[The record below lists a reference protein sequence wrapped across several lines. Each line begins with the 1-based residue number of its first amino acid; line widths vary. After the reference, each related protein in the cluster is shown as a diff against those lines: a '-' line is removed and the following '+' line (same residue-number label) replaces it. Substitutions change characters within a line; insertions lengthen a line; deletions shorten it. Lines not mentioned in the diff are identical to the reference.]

1 LGFES
6 IFTMHLFDK
15 ESIEIV
21 RFGQEDRQEPQSV
34 RTHFHRDYD
43 RLIFSSPFRRLQNK
57 TQVFP
62 LPGSIFVHNRLTH
75 SLEVASVGRSLGMII
90 SDKLTQEKTI
100 NEYPDQITELGT
112 LVSVACL
119 AHDLGNP
126 PFGHSGEK
134 ALSKYF
140 KEDDGQ
146 EFVGKF
152 TDEEWS
158 DLTNFEGNANT
169 LRILTHRFNGK
180 GLGLALTYPVL
191 AATVKYPCESTFTKK
206 SGDIH
211 TKKYGFFQ
219 SEKDTFLKIATKL
232 GMRQYEENSIAYKRH
247 PLVYLVEAADDICY
261 NIIDLE
267 DAHRLSILSIDEIFA
282 LYFPIIKCLK
292 PEKFDRYT
300 KEIVNKYSDNNDKVS
315 FIRAI
320 VINLLVEECS
330 NTFWQN
336 RQIIFEGNYG
346 VSLFDGL
353 NEELKACLK
362 KIEEVSVN
370 KVYNYKAS
378 VEVELA
384 GFRVMG
390 GLMEDFIPACLNPK
404 NSYNQKLLSLI
415 PNQFKTD
422 SERPYH
428 QVQMVLDFIS
438 GMTDI
443 YAVDLYRKIKGISM
457 PMMK

>member
-1 LGFES
+1 MQLIDDNS
-6 IFTMHLFDK
+6 LK
-15 ESIEIV
+15 IV
-21 RFGQEDRQEPQSV
+21 RFGQEDRQEEQGV

-90 SDKLTQEKTI
+90 SEKI
-100 NEYPDQITELGT
+100 MKEEQAEHPAMLSELGT

-140 KEDDGQ
+140 SKGDGKELKEQFSDA
-146 EFVGKF
+146 
-152 TDEEWS
+152 EWC
-158 DLTNFEGNANT
+158 DLINFEGNANT

-180 GLGLALTYPVL
+180 GLGFALTYPVL
-191 AATVKYPCESTFTKK
+191 AATVKYPCESTFIKK

-211 TKKYGFFQ
+211 SKKYGFFQ
-219 SEKDTFLKIATKL
+219 SEKESFVKIANTL
-232 GMRQYEENSIAYKRH
+232 GMNQYETAPLAFKRH

-267 DAHRLSILSIDEIFA
+267 DAHRLSILSIDELFD
-282 LYFPIIKCLK
+282 LYFPIIKILK
-292 PEKFDRYT
+292 PERYDRFT
-300 KEIVNKYSDNNDKVS
+300 KEIVNKYNDNNDKAA

-320 VINLLVEECS
+320 AINLLVEES
-330 NTFWQN
+330 ATSFWKN
-336 RQIIFEGNYG
+336 REQIKDGSFG
-346 VSLFDGL
+346 VSLFDSFEG
-353 NEELKACLK
+353 ELKTHLK
-362 KIEEVSVN
+362 KIERVSVD

-384 GFRVMG
+384 GYQVLG
-390 GLMEDFIPACLNPK
+390 GLMDEFIPAVLDHED
-404 NSYNQKLLSLI
+404 SYNKKLLSLI

-422 SERPYH
+422 SKKPYD
-428 QVQMVLDFIS
+428 QVFTVLDFIS

-443 YAVDLYRKIKGISM
+443 YAVDLYRRIKGISM